1 MPMLSFLHRGGLTGE
16 ERVDVHEYLRTVRP
30 LTETLDREYAAW
42 LEAGADGPGRLSR
55 DRDPDAQHASVYLW
69 RVGDAARDFVQRD
82 PAKGAE
88 RYHEAMSLCLE
99 ARAAAADIFK
109 ESSGTGSHNN
119 PSAKVNAANRKLVEA
134 DGFLACS
141 RDALRELESRL
152 AAR

>member
-1 MPMLSFLHRGGLTGE
+1 MPLLNFLHRGLTGE

-30 LTETLDREYAAW
+30 LIETLDREYATW
-42 LEAGADGPGRLSR
+42 LEAAADGPSRLSR

-99 ARAAAADIFK
+99 ARAAAADLFK
-109 ESSGTGSHNN
+109 ESIGTGSHND
-119 PSAKVNAANRKLVEA
+119 PHAKVNAANRKLAES
-134 DGFLACS
+134 DRFLTRS
-141 RDALRELESRL
+141 RDAWRELERQL
-152 AAR
+152 ATR